1 MGKQSSFYRACYPR
15 KIGTQQEYSDGHRE
29 TPSDVIYL
37 TACCKRMIGE
47 HEMIVTREDLQTLR
61 DLRDVALAEYKGCI
75 IEVIRCKPKIYYWRK
90 GKRCSATTFE
100 NAAEAARDFLGK

>member
-1 MGKQSSFYRACYPR
+1 
-15 KIGTQQEYSDGHRE
+15 
-29 TPSDVIYL
+29 
-37 TACCKRMIGE
+37 
-47 HEMIVTREDLQTLR
+47 LQTLR

>member
-1 MGKQSSFYRACYPR
+1 
-15 KIGTQQEYSDGHRE
+15 
-29 TPSDVIYL
+29 
-37 TACCKRMIGE
+37 MIGE

-100 NAAEAARDFLGK
+100 NAAEAAQDFLGK

>member
-61 DLRDVALAEYKGCI
+61 DLR
-75 IEVIRCKPKIYYWRK
+75 CKPKIYYWRK